1 MNINAHLLYKQQQID
16 VQHCTIEDIVE
27 LTESEYASL
36 YQGLLN
42 DRDFIAERKGLM
54 KYDYKT
60 DTEHCIL
67 VLGEGQEDGILI
79 QSEGSAAAQGSAFI
93 PNARAAVNN
102 HIRQLAAYCVFEGTE
117 HSEDGRWSISY
128 EELNNHFGANITDQN
143 GNGKLLEQALRQR
156 EEINELIMTED
167 CIEIAYHLEYC
178 ESCQQG
184 GIEGTADL
192 LSLVGCNIYDEHEDG
207 GEDEIPA
214 PTQTM

>member
-1 MNINAHLLYKQQQID
+1 MNINAQLKRKEPEIK
-16 VQHCTIEDIVE
+16 VSHCSIMDIVE
-27 LTESEYASL
+27 ISESEYASL
-36 YQGLLN
+36 YQGMLV
-42 DRDFIAERKGLM
+42 DKDYIAERKGLM
-54 KYDYKT
+54 QYDYQNGV
-60 DTEHCIL
+60 ECCIL
-67 VLGEGQEDGILI
+67 ILGEGQSDGILV
-79 QSEGSAAAQGSAFI
+79 QSEGYNYARYAAFI
-93 PNARAAVNN
+93 PHARAAVNN
-102 HIRQLAAYCVFEGTE
+102 HIRQLADYCVFEGTE

-156 EEINELIMTED
+156 EEVSELIMTED

-207 GEDEIPA
+207 GEDETPA